1 MTGLQDSFT
10 SLAQPGLL
18 TILIWKGL
26 VDTLHFEQLV
36 GHKQTNT
43 FAIRNNRQSCGLP
56 PTPVNSRRKVGASA
70 LPRSTVP
77 DCAFAECLPSAPQS
91 RQLRIRCRLCLR
103 GKRGVGKQGKNLGVE
118 ITHTHKWH
126 SMTSVEEAAFLKLL
140 LKSGTVGECQE

>member
-77 DCAFAECLPSAPQS
+77 DCAFAEAFHQH
-91 RQLRIRCRLCLR
+91 R
-103 GKRGVGKQGKNLGVE
+103 NLGSSGFAAGSALGV
-118 ITHTHKWH
+118 K
-126 SMTSVEEAAFLKLL
+126 EALVSKAK
-140 LKSGTVGECQE
+140 TWE